1 MAAVQAGDPVT
12 LAGVLRRQRAH
23 LLRELRGLA
32 DARVHVSSA
41 VVSLLITAAELHVR
55 ADLGVVDAA
64 EQSFEPELG
73 AAQRQSA
80 PAGSGEASRSESR
93 PARGEAESAMG

>member
-1 MAAVQAGDPVT
+1 VQVAAT
-12 LAGVLRRQRAH
+12 H

-32 DARVHVSSA
+32 EAKTQSLPD

-64 EQSFEPELG
+64 ERTLAAGGSAAPVSSG
-73 AAQRQSA
+73 AVL
-80 PAGSGEASRSESR
+80 PAATATGETA
-93 PARGEAESAMG
+93 AAG